1 MRSLE
6 MAGAAGLSARI
17 KPGGLMAAVA
27 LIACRS
33 LADSHSAAGWSAC
46 QIGDAGVAL
55 GARPKIHSMSS
66 SDAKTQCV
74 EDRHENHRRPRAV
87 RFS

>member
-6 MAGAAGLSARI
+6 MAGAASISARI

-33 LADSHSAAGWSAC
+33 LYGLSC
-46 QIGDAGVAL
+46 CCRPERVPMGDVGVAL
-55 GARPKIHSMSS
+55 GDRPKIHSMSS
-66 SDAKTQCV
+66 S
-74 EDRHENHRRPRAV
+74 RREETMCRE
-87 RFS
+87 SS